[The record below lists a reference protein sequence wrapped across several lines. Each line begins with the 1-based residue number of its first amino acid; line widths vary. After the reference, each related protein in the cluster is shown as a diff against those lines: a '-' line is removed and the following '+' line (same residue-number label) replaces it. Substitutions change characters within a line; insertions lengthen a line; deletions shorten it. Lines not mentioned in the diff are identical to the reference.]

1 MAAARAAA
9 ASRARRAARSAGG
22 ARRTRPAAAAAA
34 IPPQQPPQVVLFD
47 LDGVLYDAPRTG
59 YLEDVKR
66 RQVEFIVE
74 RLGVPRADAPAL
86 QQEAFALANQTARG
100 LQRMGFAFESKEFV
114 AYCRQGGAPK
124 YLKPDDEVI
133 EAVRAL
139 SVPALVFTNTGE
151 REAEVCLECLG
162 LDEPGLFQGIVGS
175 DSYSEPK
182 PNRAAFEVALGRA
195 GLSLEEAHRGA
206 RAHALAHAVRARGWT
221 LCGHASGG
229 CCNRPPSLAAMC

>member
-1 MAAARAAA
+1 MANQRVAPL
-9 ASRARRAARSAGG
+9 ARRRRAVVVQEGELGAA
-22 ARRTRPAAAAAA
+22 
-34 IPPQQPPQVVLFD
+34 
-47 LDGVLYDAPRTG
+47 
-59 YLEDVKR
+59 
-66 RQVEFIVE
+66 
-74 RLGVPRADAPAL
+74 
-86 QQEAFALANQTARG
+86 
-100 LQRMGFAFESKEFV
+100 
-114 AYCRQGGAPK
+114 
-124 YLKPDDEVI
+124 
-133 EAVRAL
+133 
-139 SVPALVFTNTGE
+139 
-151 REAEVCLECLG
+151 G